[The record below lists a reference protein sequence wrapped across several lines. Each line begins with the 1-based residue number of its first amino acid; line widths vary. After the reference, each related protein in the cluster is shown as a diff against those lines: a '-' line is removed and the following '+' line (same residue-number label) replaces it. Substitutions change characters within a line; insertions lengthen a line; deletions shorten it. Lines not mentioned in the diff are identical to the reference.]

1 MRVFTKQTATTTNPL
16 NRTWLHLIILIGV
29 TLGIGEMSVWGQAQG
44 ELMMKKTW
52 DATPGSGGHEGTITL
67 ETFVTGSEITYS
79 THQPN
84 DIVLVLDF
92 SNSMASSM
100 SILREAVGTFCDM
113 ILQDAVEN
121 DVDHRISICSFA
133 AGPGTY
139 GSSSS
144 NYDGT
149 QLLSGSLSTTY
160 YPSYTD
166 ADYNSSLLSIK
177 SNGGNTLNN
186 DVQSAINKIKYGNT
200 SAGTYMQYGL
210 DMALNVLNNRSV
222 KTFTSDGREFPRGM
236 IVVFFTDGA
245 PGYGPSS
252 EYWRNNSSTEEVEEA
267 DAAVA
272 KAAAIKAIRVDKHD
286 AESDEK
292 PRVYSIGILDN
303 ANNSSAYICDKEI
316 KTGYS
321 RWKGRE
327 QSGPSSQ
334 AYACIN
340 GLLHFISSDFDETID
355 SWQPAIEIYGDLE
368 VPDYDGFYFG
378 SSEMNE
384 LQSAFAHIASQ
395 SGATPVDMNSATIIQ
410 DVISESFKLPAN
422 TQVSDIKV
430 YAPKLTGI
438 EDVPNPTRDDYYFED
453 LEEGLLTIGKD
464 DEGNIGVITGG
475 TNNRLPTSYAYTND
489 NGETVTVKVIDI
501 QGNDNKTIQITG
513 FNFKQNWCGKTGN
526 IFRGRKIVIKIP
538 IETEEGVWGDGIET
552 NGPMSV
558 IFPNGDMANPIGFE
572 RPTADVK
579 GDVWTEIVTSKP
591 NTFNE
596 NADPIPLGSPEDL
609 AWFISWVNGR
619 EGYGPDANGN
629 PTDGIVPHPSANAI
643 LTADLDMSAHNWVPI
658 GGNSVTYT
666 GTFDGDGHVI
676 TGLKNNASKFYKQ
689 GQNVVV
695 YPGMFGTVGGTV
707 HDVFVLDCE
716 FRAKKHEGT
725 LIHYGIIIDTL
736 AQGGTLYNSEAAGRL
751 MTDNGAGN
759 ETLIFG
765 GLVGLNHGTI
775 HSCMSMAQLTG
786 FNLGGAI
793 GESRWLDGSTK
804 ISVENIFTN
813 PQFNYIGAHQQG
825 MVGGFTALSE
835 GTNYRY
841 GYMRFERPNQG
852 LEKAYFGMALG
863 HYICVQTAGVFY
875 QILFPIQSIVDVPYE
890 YWGLRTGLSGGIQAT
905 HYANTMPKY
914 LYNYKSA
921 DDVEWMLEKLNHST
935 SSHSKW
941 KRTTAGSY
949 SLGAGDIND
958 DYPILS
964 FGYACI
970 GSADGIAFDY
980 SHSLNEMLDR
990 HNSGKLNENT
1000 ALPGEG
1006 SGYVGT
1012 STHDYHV
1019 NASPSIYGGT
1029 INLYKNDHT
1038 DRSTNSNVMVYID
1051 ENISLL
1057 QDAGSVIEAYT
1068 CQTMKT
1074 FCDSDGE
1081 RWHNVSSSLANSEI
1095 GFSYIHNDTVPHNWE
1110 ADPCGV
1116 QLSEND
1122 DKALFPSDASS
1133 VTPFDFYCFYEPQ
1146 YHWINFRRNS
1156 KSHWHM
1162 DNYTLNIPYDNE
1174 TTLTPGKGYLLA
1186 IDKEQFLQNRG
1197 MLNNG
1202 TITIPVTTSAPD
1214 WTGLKGYNLLG
1225 NPYQSYLDFTI
1236 FAWANSGLW
1245 KDASEMT
1252 YAVYDPQT
1260 GDYVQGTAGEQPSEG
1275 ALAANG
1281 DINMHQGFFV
1291 KVSTSGTATF
1301 TNDMRS
1307 NTPASGTQF
1316 RGSKANYPLV
1326 NLILTDAE
1334 GKRDIAVLEVGRP
1347 ENGGGQKLRTSSA
1360 KGHISLRHDD
1370 KDFGILFSEK
1380 TEGSQPLYFDTDED
1394 GTFTLSWNTANADFS
1409 SLTLVD
1415 NLTGVKYDML
1425 ANDHYTF
1432 QGNASDYRSRF
1443 KVVIGRFTGID
1454 EEDGPSTGSG
1464 TFAFYDGSDWVVNGQ
1479 GQLTV
1484 TDMTGRTVYATSLT
1498 NDQNRVSLN
1507 GVANGVYLMRV
1518 ADGQNVMVQKI
1529 VVR

>member
-1 MRVFTKQTATTTNPL
+1 MMSVFTKKKQHYQFKEKKKRL
-16 NRTWLHLIILIGV
+16 YLIILIGV

-92 SNSMASSM
+92 SNSMANSM
-100 SILREAVGTFCDM
+100 SILKGAVGTFCDM

-144 NYDGT
+144 DYDGT

-292 PRVYSIGILDN
+292 PRVYSIGILPN

-321 RWKGRE
+321 RWKGRG

-340 GLLHFISSDFDETID
+340 GLLHFISSDFDETIAR
-355 SWQPAIEIYGDLE
+355 WQPAIENYGDLE

-501 QGNDNKTIQITG
+501 KGNDNKTIQITG

-526 IFRGRKIVIKIP
+526 TIRGRKIVIKIP

-558 IFPNGDMANPIGFE
+558 IFPNGDVANPIGFE

-579 GDVWTEIVTSKP
+579 GDVWTEIVQFKP
-591 NTFNE
+591 NSFDDTKN
-596 NADPIPLGSPEDL
+596 PIEIGTPEDL
-609 AWFISWVNGR
+609 AWFISYVNGR
-619 EGYGPDANGN
+619 AGYGVNN
-629 PTDGIVPHPSANAI
+629 TISSHPNANAI
-643 LTADLDMSAHNWVPI
+643 LTADIDMSAHNWVPI

-666 GTFDGDGHVI
+666 GTFDGNGHVI

-725 LIHYGIIIDTL
+725 KIHYGIIIDTL
-736 AQGGTLYNSEAAGRL
+736 AQGGTLYNSEAAGKL
-751 MTDNGAGN
+751 MTNNEAGN
-759 ETLIFG
+759 ETLILG
-765 GLVGLNHGTI
+765 GLVGLNQGTI

-786 FNLGGAI
+786 FTMGGGI
-793 GESRWLDGSTK
+793 GENHYYGRVYNSMVNPTFNYLG
-804 ISVENIFTN
+804 VENEK
-813 PQFNYIGAHQQG
+813 Y
-825 MVGGFTALSE
+825 VGGLI
-835 GTNYRY
+835 GVNNY
-841 GYMRFERPNQG
+841 GYSHNCYVRFERENSRVDVA
-852 LEKAYFGMALG
+852 KFGMIAGWSPSGSQSTYIDCGTPKDPINVPNIMFGLG
-863 HYICVQTAGVFY
+863 DGGGMIYSPMTA
-875 QILFPIQSIVDVPYE
+875 P
-890 YWGLRTGLSGGIQAT
+890 
-905 HYANTMPKY
+905 Y
-914 LYNYKSA
+914 LYNTRPNYMLSQLNSSVNSYNNNYNYGWSLWKS
-921 DDVEWMLEKLNHST
+921 
-935 SSHSKW
+935 
-941 KRTTAGSY
+941 TTAGNY
-949 SLGAGDIND
+949 SDGAGDIND
-958 DYPILS
+958 DYPIL
-964 FGYACI
+964 
-970 GSADGIAFDY
+970 AFDY
-980 SHSLNEMLDR
+980 ACVGSSDGIVLDYSRSLDEMLDR
-990 HNSGKLNENT
+990 HNSGNLNENT
-1000 ALPGEG
+1000 SLGER
-1006 SGYVGT
+1006 YKKT
-1012 STHDYHV
+1012 QHEAIT
-1019 NASPSIYGGT
+1019 GGT
-1029 INLYKNDHT
+1029 INLYKNDNT

-1057 QDAGSVIEAYT
+1057 QDEGSNIGAYT
-1068 CQTMKT
+1068 CQTIKQ
-1074 FCDSDGE
+1074 FHDGSE

-1095 GFSYIHNDTVPHNWE
+1095 GISYTNNDMVPHSWDNN
-1110 ADPCGV
+1110 PCDAV
-1116 QLSEND
+1116 LSHD
-1122 DKALFPSDASS
+1122 DDYALFPSDAPVSAI
-1133 VTPFDFYCFYEPQ
+1133 DFYCFYEPQ
-1146 YHWINFRRNS
+1146 YHWLNFRRNS
-1156 KSHWHM
+1156 SSHWHM
-1162 DNYTLNIPYDNE
+1162 DNYSENIPYTNE
-1174 TTLTPGKGYLLA
+1174 TALTPGKGYLMA
-1186 IDKEQFLQNRG
+1186 IGKDQFLQNRG
-1197 MLNNG
+1197 ILNNG
-1202 TITIPVTTSAPD
+1202 EVLIDVSADAPE
-1214 WTGLKGYNLLG
+1214 WTGLKGYNLIG
-1225 NPYQSYLDFTI
+1225 NPYQSYLDFDA
-1236 FAWANSGLW
+1236 FVDGNSDLW
-1245 KDASEMT
+1245 EDGDT
-1252 YAVYDPQT
+1252 YAQT
-1260 GDYVQGTAGEQPSEG
+1260 Y
-1275 ALAANG
+1275 ALYNPNG
-1281 DINMHQGFFV
+1281 KGYIQ
-1291 KVSTSGTATF
+1291 
-1301 TNDMRS
+1301 
-1307 NTPASGTQF
+1307 
-1316 RGSKANYPLV
+1316 Y
-1326 NLILTDAE
+1326 
-1334 GKRDIAVLEVGRP
+1334 
-1347 ENGGGQKLRTSSA
+1347 A
-1360 KGHISLRHDD
+1360 KGASAGGATASRNITCTKGSL
-1370 KDFGILFSEK
+1370 S
-1380 TEGSQPLYFDTDED
+1380 
-1394 GTFTLSWNTANADFS
+1394 
-1409 SLTLVD
+1409 
-1415 NLTGVKYDML
+1415 
-1425 ANDHYTF
+1425 
-1432 QGNASDYRSRF
+1432 
-1443 KVVIGRFTGID
+1443 
-1454 EEDGPSTGSG
+1454 
-1464 TFAFYDGSDWVVNGQ
+1464 
-1479 GQLTV
+1479 
-1484 TDMTGRTVYATSLT
+1484 
-1498 NDQNRVSLN
+1498 
-1507 GVANGVYLMRV
+1507 
-1518 ADGQNVMVQKI
+1518 
-1529 VVR
+1529 